1 MKSLLILG
9 RQPELGLAELESL
22 LGPKVLKPIHPNGVL
37 VDIPAQEIDFNRLG
51 GSIKLASV
59 LNILDT
65 TDWRDIERY
74 LSKMVPEHLQYVPEG
89 KFRLGL
95 SAYGLRVNARGIQ
108 ATALSLKK
116 LIKAEGRSVRIV
128 PNKSPALNSAQVLHN
143 NLTNDTG
150 WELVFF
156 RNQNKTILA
165 LTKAEQDI
173 DAYAKRDQNRPF
185 RDAKVGMLPPK
196 LAQIIINLA
205 SNSAQK
211 TSTQTILDP
220 FCGTGVVLQEA
231 LLMGFNVYGTDI
243 EPRMIDFTKG
253 NLDWLSTKF
262 LAPYGTEYAEVG
274 DATQHQWSKAFTTI
288 AGETYLG
295 KPLSS
300 YPSADLLQKIMSECD
315 YIHSKF
321 LKNIASQIKPGTRLC
336 LAVPAW
342 KTKNGFK
349 HLKTLDKLKE
359 LGYTRID
366 FVHAKRQ
373 DLIYHRSDQY
383 VARELVILKKD

>member
-37 VDIPAQEIDFNRLG
+37 IDIPAQEINFNRLG
-51 GSIKLASV
+51 GSIKLATV

-65 TDWRDIERY
+65 TDWREIEKY
-74 LSKMVPEHLQYVPEG
+74 LSKMVPEHLQYVPDG

-95 SAYGLRVNARGIQ
+95 STYGLRVNARGIQ

-205 SNSAQK
+205 SDGIQK
-211 TSTQTILDP
+211 TSDQTILDP

-262 LAPYGTEYAEVG
+262 LAPFGTEYVEVG
-274 DATQHQWSKAFTTI
+274 DATQHQWSKAFTAV

-300 YPSADLLQKIMSECD
+300 YPSPDLLQKIMSECD

-321 LKNIASQIKPGTRLC
+321 LKNIAPQLKPGARLC

-342 KTKNGFK
+342 KTKTGFK

-373 DLIYHRSDQY
+373 NLIYHRSDQF